1 MKDIDVLQSLEE
13 REKLINLFEKYGNLL
28 PQSQKQVFQLYF
40 IEDISQV
47 EIADIIATSRQAVND
62 ALKKSTTKL
71 LQLEK
76 KLG

>member
-1 MKDIDVLQSLEE
+1 MKDIDVLESLEE

-62 ALKKSTTKL
+62 ALKKSTIKL